1 MAETPAVRRVRLS
14 DAARVRSIRLEALAD
29 PVADIA
35 YLETRAQAEARP
47 DEYWQERTAGAAL
60 SGSAAQFIAEAGR
73 DWVGTVTVLI
83 PEVGSEDYFG
93 RVAVEGR
100 ALVVAVYVRASHR
113 GRGTL
118 DALMDAAAEWA
129 TASGQSEIAL
139 DVHEDNAR
147 AQRAYARLGFTAT
160 GVTSDGPNGAEL
172 EMVRVAVT
180 ATAED
185 VRAALEAEAS
195 VDQRD
200 KIRKRMTDE
209 SIRVIGVRMGTV
221 FAIAKANT
229 GMPLTEVDRLLD
241 SDTYEERMVAVS
253 ILDFKARAKNAD
265 RAALYDLWMRR
276 LDRIDTWD
284 YIDRSAPRVVGGY
297 LLDKPR
303 DVLFELARS
312 DNRWHRR
319 TAITAAF
326 WIIRSGDLDD
336 PLALCEILAADPEHL
351 VQTNV
356 GVALR
361 EIGRV
366 DRERLEEFLARRSA
380 DLSAHARR
388 TARTAL

>member
-1 MAETPAVRRVRLS
+1 M
-14 DAARVRSIRLEALAD
+14 
-29 PVADIA
+29 
-35 YLETRAQAEARP
+35 
-47 DEYWQERTAGAAL
+47 
-60 SGSAAQFIAEAGR
+60 
-73 DWVGTVTVLI
+73 
-83 PEVGSEDYFG
+83 
-93 RVAVEGR
+93 
-100 ALVVAVYVRASHR
+100 
-113 GRGTL
+113 
-118 DALMDAAAEWA
+118 
-129 TASGQSEIAL
+129 
-139 DVHEDNAR
+139 
-147 AQRAYARLGFTAT
+147 
-160 GVTSDGPNGAEL
+160 
-172 EMVRVAVT
+172 T

-185 VRAALEAEAS
+185 VRAALEAAAS

-200 KIRKRMTDE
+200 KTQQRMTDE

-229 GMPLTEVDRLLD
+229 GMPLTDVDRLLD

-253 ILDFKARAKNAD
+253 ILDFKARTKNAD

-297 LLDKPR
+297 LLDRPR
-303 DVLFELARS
+303 DALFELARS

-326 WIIRSGDLDD
+326 WIIRAGDLDD

-366 DRERLEEFLARRSA
+366 DRERLDEFLARRGA
-380 DLSAHARR
+380 DLSAQARR

>member
-1 MAETPAVRRVRLS
+1 M
-14 DAARVRSIRLEALAD
+14 
-29 PVADIA
+29 
-35 YLETRAQAEARP
+35 
-47 DEYWQERTAGAAL
+47 
-60 SGSAAQFIAEAGR
+60 
-73 DWVGTVTVLI
+73 
-83 PEVGSEDYFG
+83 
-93 RVAVEGR
+93 
-100 ALVVAVYVRASHR
+100 
-113 GRGTL
+113 
-118 DALMDAAAEWA
+118 
-129 TASGQSEIAL
+129 
-139 DVHEDNAR
+139 
-147 AQRAYARLGFTAT
+147 
-160 GVTSDGPNGAEL
+160 
-172 EMVRVAVT
+172 T

-185 VRAALEAEAS
+185 VRAALEAAAS

-200 KIRKRMTDE
+200 KIQQRMTDE

-241 SDTYEERMVAVS
+241 SDAYEERMVAVS
-253 ILDFKARAKNAD
+253 ILDFKARTKNAD
-265 RAALYDLWMRR
+265 RAALYDLWIRR

-297 LLDKPR
+297 LLDRPR
-303 DVLFELARS
+303 DALFELARS

-326 WIIRSGDLDD
+326 WIIRAGDLDD

-366 DRERLEEFLARRSA
+366 DRERLDEFLARRGA

>member
-1 MAETPAVRRVRLS
+1 
-14 DAARVRSIRLEALAD
+14 
-29 PVADIA
+29 
-35 YLETRAQAEARP
+35 
-47 DEYWQERTAGAAL
+47 
-60 SGSAAQFIAEAGR
+60 
-73 DWVGTVTVLI
+73 
-83 PEVGSEDYFG
+83 
-93 RVAVEGR
+93 
-100 ALVVAVYVRASHR
+100 
-113 GRGTL
+113 
-118 DALMDAAAEWA
+118 
-129 TASGQSEIAL
+129 
-139 DVHEDNAR
+139 
-147 AQRAYARLGFTAT
+147 
-160 GVTSDGPNGAEL
+160 
-172 EMVRVAVT
+172 VT

-185 VRAALEAEAS
+185 VRAALEAAAS

-200 KIRKRMTDE
+200 KIQQRMTDE

-229 GMPLTEVDRLLD
+229 GMTLTEVDRLLD
-241 SDTYEERMVAVS
+241 SDAYEERMVAVS
-253 ILDFKARAKNAD
+253 ILDFKARTKNAD

-297 LLDKPR
+297 LLDRPR
-303 DVLFELARS
+303 DALFELARS

-326 WIIRSGDLDD
+326 WIIRAGDLDD

-366 DRERLEEFLARRSA
+366 DRERLDEFLARRGA
-380 DLSAHARR
+380 DLSAQARR

>member
-1 MAETPAVRRVRLS
+1 M
-14 DAARVRSIRLEALAD
+14 
-29 PVADIA
+29 
-35 YLETRAQAEARP
+35 
-47 DEYWQERTAGAAL
+47 
-60 SGSAAQFIAEAGR
+60 
-73 DWVGTVTVLI
+73 
-83 PEVGSEDYFG
+83 
-93 RVAVEGR
+93 
-100 ALVVAVYVRASHR
+100 
-113 GRGTL
+113 
-118 DALMDAAAEWA
+118 
-129 TASGQSEIAL
+129 
-139 DVHEDNAR
+139 
-147 AQRAYARLGFTAT
+147 
-160 GVTSDGPNGAEL
+160 
-172 EMVRVAVT
+172 T

-185 VRAALEAEAS
+185 VRAALEAAAS

-200 KIRKRMTDE
+200 KTQQRMTDE

-253 ILDFKARAKNAD
+253 ILDFKARTKNAD

-297 LLDKPR
+297 LLDRPR
-303 DVLFELARS
+303 DALFELARS

-326 WIIRSGDLDD
+326 WIIRAGDLDD

-366 DRERLEEFLARRSA
+366 DRERLDEFLARRGA
-380 DLSAHARR
+380 DLSAQARR

>member
-1 MAETPAVRRVRLS
+1 M
-14 DAARVRSIRLEALAD
+14 
-29 PVADIA
+29 
-35 YLETRAQAEARP
+35 
-47 DEYWQERTAGAAL
+47 
-60 SGSAAQFIAEAGR
+60 
-73 DWVGTVTVLI
+73 
-83 PEVGSEDYFG
+83 
-93 RVAVEGR
+93 
-100 ALVVAVYVRASHR
+100 
-113 GRGTL
+113 
-118 DALMDAAAEWA
+118 
-129 TASGQSEIAL
+129 
-139 DVHEDNAR
+139 
-147 AQRAYARLGFTAT
+147 
-160 GVTSDGPNGAEL
+160 
-172 EMVRVAVT
+172 T

-185 VRAALEAEAS
+185 VRAALEAAAS

-200 KIRKRMTDE
+200 KTQQRMTDE

-241 SDTYEERMVAVS
+241 SDAYEERMVAVS
-253 ILDFKARAKNAD
+253 ILDFKARTKNAD

-297 LLDKPR
+297 LLDRPR
-303 DVLFELARS
+303 DALFELARS

-319 TAITAAF
+319 TAVTAAF
-326 WIIRSGDLDD
+326 WIIRAGDLDD

-366 DRERLEEFLARRSA
+366 DRERLDEFLARRGA
-380 DLSAHARR
+380 DLSAQARR

>member
-1 MAETPAVRRVRLS
+1 
-14 DAARVRSIRLEALAD
+14 
-29 PVADIA
+29 
-35 YLETRAQAEARP
+35 
-47 DEYWQERTAGAAL
+47 
-60 SGSAAQFIAEAGR
+60 
-73 DWVGTVTVLI
+73 
-83 PEVGSEDYFG
+83 
-93 RVAVEGR
+93 
-100 ALVVAVYVRASHR
+100 
-113 GRGTL
+113 
-118 DALMDAAAEWA
+118 
-129 TASGQSEIAL
+129 
-139 DVHEDNAR
+139 
-147 AQRAYARLGFTAT
+147 
-160 GVTSDGPNGAEL
+160 
-172 EMVRVAVT
+172 
-180 ATAED
+180 
-185 VRAALEAEAS
+185 
-195 VDQRD
+195 
-200 KIRKRMTDE
+200 MTDE

-253 ILDFKARAKNAD
+253 ILDFKARTKNAD

-326 WIIRSGDLDD
+326 WIIRAGDLDD

-388 TARTAL
+388 TARTALLRPREPK